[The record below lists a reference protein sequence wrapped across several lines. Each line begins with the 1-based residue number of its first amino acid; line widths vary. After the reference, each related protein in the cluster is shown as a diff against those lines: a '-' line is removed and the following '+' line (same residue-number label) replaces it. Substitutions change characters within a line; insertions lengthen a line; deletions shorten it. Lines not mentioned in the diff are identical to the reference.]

1 MAKFKSAI
9 RKNSVA
15 NELLN
20 DASRAQLA
28 EGDAPEIVF
37 IPLDNLVPSALN
49 TYPITDIDGLALSIL
64 AVGRIAQPLEVLR
77 LDGSELGKFK
87 IISGERRFQ
96 ASRLLVGQGHK
107 EYGKAPCIIRKLEE
121 LDAPGLSD
129 EEKEKLL
136 IHTTNADNRQLDGAS
151 LIPIVE
157 ELTRLYTTMRDNGKD
172 FGSGVKIREVVSQ
185 KLNIST
191 GQVGKAK
198 FAAEHLAPEVKEQLA
213 KNGDVSLN
221 IADKLA
227 HQPEDVQKAILK
239 NIPDLG
245 ELTASKIEELA
256 EKRNEQKAEKKAV
269 KTLQKKADVTVSD
282 NLPQFDDV
290 VKSIAD
296 ITERLVPGITL
307 NASKYGK
314 LLAGLESVSKKLDRI
329 AKLIS

>member
-1 MAKFKSAI
+1 MAKFKNAI
-9 RKNSVA
+9 KRNSVA

-20 DASRAQLA
+20 NASRAQLA
-28 EGDAPEIVF
+28 EGEAPEIVF
-37 IPLDNLVPSALN
+37 ISLDNLVPSALN

-87 IISGERRFQ
+87 ILSGERRFQ
-96 ASRLLVGQGHK
+96 ASRLLVEQGHK
-107 EYGKAPCIIRKLEE
+107 EYEKAPCIIRKLEE

-157 ELTRLYTTMRDNGKD
+157 ELTRFYTTMRDNGKD
-172 FGSGVKIREVVSQ
+172 FGPGVKIRDVVSR

-191 GQVGKAK
+191 GQAGKAK
-198 FAAEHLAPEVKEQLA
+198 FAAEHLAPEIKEQLV

-239 NIPDLG
+239 NTPDLG
-245 ELTASKIEELA
+245 KLTASKIEELA
-256 EKRNEQKAEKKAV
+256 EKRNKQKAEKRLSKLC
-269 KTLQKKADVTVSD
+269 KRKLM
-282 NLPQFDDV
+282 LP
-290 VKSIAD
+290 SL
-296 ITERLVPGITL
+296 T
-307 NASKYGK
+307 
-314 LLAGLESVSKKLDRI
+314 
-329 AKLIS
+329 ISRNSMML